1 MLLPYSPVP
10 LSNNEYDYQ
19 SSLSQRLEYKVLQSI
34 KIKAKT
40 EKTIA
45 RQLDIN
51 VSIISQI
58 ITGLMLK
65 GFVER
70 TTQRRMLFHSVEYFS
85 TTIEGLLVIEANTI
99 GNMLPWSGVLTVW
112 KDIANKMLI
121 HHANQSLALRLGMG
135 ALRTTYRL
143 VKFTLK

>member
-10 LSNNEYDYQ
+10 LSNNECEYQ
-19 SSLSQRLEYKVLQSI
+19 GSLLQRLEYKVLQSI

-58 ITGLMLK
+58 ITALMLK

-70 TTQRRMLFHSVEYFS
+70 TMQRRMLFHSAEYFS
-85 TTIEGLLVIEANTI
+85 TTIEGLLVIEANTT

-112 KDIANKMLI
+112 KDISNKMLI
-121 HHANQSLALRLGMG
+121 HHASQSLALRLGIG